1 MMPPIHNADKYAVAL
16 IIGMIVGCVFGH
28 NHPHFGLS
36 VFMSI
41 AGAAVGVRLHNWMGD
56 RNG

>member
-1 MMPPIHNADKYAVAL
+1 MPPIHNADKYAVAL